1 MKKVIYNPQSDEIN
15 NKVVG
20 GEPTGIANFSKPS
33 RVIYK
38 TIYEGML
45 DRTWF
50 PSQVDLSDDIK
61 AMMSLT
67 DAEVRWYELTFGKL
81 IFNDSIITNRIMDNF
96 NSYITDP
103 IVNACLA
110 RQAFEE
116 SLHSQSYAFIG
127 DDVLQK
133 ANGDSEKVY
142 NLFKTDSMLQKLA
155 KDINDDYASFDI
167 NGQIT
172 NQHLAIGAIANL
184 CLEGISFPAGFLGIW
199 ALGDKMKGSA
209 SMITEISKDELGSH
223 LPLYVNLYNHI
234 ITDANLQSNKNEIDN
249 IAKQMLIRATEREK
263 EFLRYSSEGVMGFT
277 EVGIDNFMNWV
288 CNERFREL
296 GFKLHYPVANKN
308 DGLIKIFKNYSNLND
323 TKSNFFESTVKNY
336 SKQSLEFDDDF

>member
-1 MKKVIYNPQSDEIN
+1 MKKIFNPESTEVTHKII
-15 NKVVG
+15 G
-20 GEPTGIANFSKPS
+20 GDPSGIANFSKPS

-61 AMMSLT
+61 AMLHLT
-67 DAEVRWYELTFGKL
+67 EEEVRFYELTFGKL
-81 IFNDSIITNRIMDNF
+81 IFNDSVITNRIMDNF
-96 NSYITDP
+96 NQYITDP
-103 IVNACLA
+103 IANACLA

-142 NLFKTDSMLQKLA
+142 NLFKTDDMLLELA
-155 KDINDDYASFDI
+155 SNINADYGSFDD
-167 NGQIT
+167 GT
-172 NQHLAIGAIANL
+172 EVEAGHLALGAIANL
-184 CLEGISFPAGFLGIW
+184 ALEGVSFPAGFLAIW
-199 ALGDKMKGSA
+199 SLGDKMKGSA

-234 ITDANLQSNKNEIDN
+234 HTDAELDKPKYDKM
-249 IAKQMLIRATEREK
+249 AKEMLIRATEREIK
-263 EFLRYSSEGVMGFT
+263 FLKYSSEGVLGFSDPSI
-277 EVGIDNFMNWV
+277 ENFMHWV

-296 GFKLHYPVANKN
+296 GFELHYSKADTT
-308 DGLIKIFKNYSNLND
+308 DGLVKIFKNYSQLND
-323 TKSNFFESTVKNY
+323 TKTNFFEGTVKTY
-336 SKQSLEFDDDF
+336 SKQNLDMDF

>member
-1 MKKVIYNPQSDEIN
+1 MKKVIYNPQSEEIV
-15 NKVVG
+15 NKIVG

-38 TIYEGML
+38 TIFEGML

-61 AMMSLT
+61 AMMSLV
-67 DAEVRWYELTFGKL
+67 DAEVRLYELTFGKL
-81 IFNDSIITNRIMDNF
+81 IFNDSVITNRIMDNF
-96 NSYITDP
+96 NLYVTDP
-103 IVNACLA
+103 IANACLA

-116 SLHSQSYAFIG
+116 ALHSQSYAFIG

-142 NLFKTDSMLQKLA
+142 NLFKTDPMLQKLA
-155 KDINDDYASFDI
+155 KEINDDYSSFDTG
-167 NGQIT
+167 NEVT
-172 NQHLAIGAIANL
+172 AQHLALGAIANL

-199 ALGDKMKGSA
+199 SLGDKMKGSA

-223 LPLYVNLYNHI
+223 LPLYVNMYNHI
-234 ITDANLQSNKNEIDN
+234 ITDSDLIKPFVDDL
-249 IAKQMLIRATEREK
+249 AKTMLINATEREK
-263 EFLRYSSEGVMGFT
+263 EYLKYSSEGVMGFT
-277 EVGIDNFMNWV
+277 AKGIDNFMNWI

-296 GFKLHYPVANKN
+296 GFDLYYPIADKG
-308 DGLIKIFKNYSNLND
+308 DGLIKIFKNYSQLND

-336 SKQSLEFDDDF
+336 SKQSLDFDEDW

>member
-1 MKKVIYNPQSDEIN
+1 MKKIFNPESTELTH
-15 NKVVG
+15 KVVG
-20 GEPTGIANFSKPS
+20 GDPSGIANFSQPS

-61 AMMSLT
+61 AMMNLRPE
-67 DAEVRWYELTFGKL
+67 EVRFYELTFGKL
-81 IFNDSIITNRIMDNF
+81 IFNDSVITNRIMDNF
-96 NSYITDP
+96 NQYITDP
-103 IVNACLA
+103 IANACLA

-142 NLFKTDSMLQKLA
+142 NLFKTDDMLLKLA
-155 KDINDDYASFDI
+155 SDINADYSSFDDGTEV
-167 NGQIT
+167 NAG
-172 NQHLAIGAIANL
+172 HLALGAIANL
-184 CLEGISFPAGFLGIW
+184 ALEGVSFPAGFLAIW
-199 ALGDKMKGSA
+199 SLGDKMKGSA

-234 ITDANLQSNKNEIDN
+234 HTDAKLDKPKYDKMARE
-249 IAKQMLIRATEREK
+249 MLIRATEREI
-263 EFLRYSSEGVMGFT
+263 EFLKYSSEGVLGYSVSSI
-277 EVGIDNFMNWV
+277 ENFMHWI

-296 GFKLHYPVANKN
+296 GFELHYPKANTT
-308 DGLIKIFKNYSNLND
+308 DGLVKIFKNYSQLNE
-323 TKSNFFESTVKNY
+323 TKTNFFEGTVKNY
-336 SKQSLEFDDDF
+336 SKQNLDMDF